1 MRKEREELANY
12 VKFLRGTPAA
22 YANLA
27 EKNKDTLYFIYEED
41 ESNGLLYLGSKL
53 IAGSSNDVIENN
65 QFLSDLKDILISE
78 NVEANDCL
86 VYDISGKWVNKPID
100 SILPIFVG
108 TKGDVGGMSG
118 AVPAPTVDETDMFLR
133 SDGTW
138 AKVVADSVEADNLTL
153 ENSNG
158 VLSIAGFK
166 DALEGAY
173 PVKNQDGSLTWIQ
186 PDLTVINNLQS
197 DVDSIKQILNP
208 VDEDG
213 NAIEGGLISNIE
225 NISEE
230 LKLKANAEEIN
241 NALNLKA
248 DASEME
254 AALNLKANTSDVE
267 TALNLKAN
275 ATDVYTKEATNSAI
289 AAAIAKVDHLKR
301 EIVNVLPDIDNA
313 KANIIYMIPNGLQE
327 DDNKYSEWMIIDGV
341 FESVGS
347 WEVDLK
353 DYAKV
358 LDVQNALNEKVNKDE
373 NARLMTNDEGI
384 KLFSIEANAEKNI
397 INSMSNDFEII
408 SDETHDREL
417 RLKPITTS
425 KVIDLDNKL
434 NNKVDKEEGWTLLSP
449 SDQAKLAKLSID
461 DTGNVGIS
469 GTVNI
474 ENVQGLED
482 WLNKNAATTPGLS
495 ENNLDDDLYNKLVNQ
510 LFIKSVNENQLN
522 VTDGHLS
529 LKSIDYN
536 QVTGLADV
544 LELKAN
550 VSTVTDLSTQVSTL
564 ETSINSHVSDA
575 NNRLTAIEDR
585 LTWQQLTV

>member
-1 MRKEREELANY
+1 
-12 VKFLRGTPAA
+12 
-22 YANLA
+22 
-27 EKNKDTLYFIYEED
+27 
-41 ESNGLLYLGSKL
+41 
-53 IAGSSNDVIENN
+53 
-65 QFLSDLKDILISE
+65 
-78 NVEANDCL
+78 

-108 TKGDVGGMSG
+108 TNGDVGGMSG

-138 AKVVADSVEADNLTL
+138 AKVVTDSVEADNLTL

-241 NALNLKA
+241 NAL
-248 DASEME
+248 D
-254 AALNLKANTSDVE
+254 LKANASDVE

-275 ATDVYTKEATNSAI
+275 ATDVEAALSSKANASDVYTKEATNSAI
-289 AAAIAKVDHLKR
+289 AAAIANVDHLKR
-301 EIVNVLPDIDNA
+301 EIVNALPDID
-313 KANIIYMIPNGLQE
+313 KAEENIIYMIPNGLQE

-353 DYAKV
+353 DYAKI

-384 KLFSIEANAEKNI
+384 KLSGIEANAEKNI
-397 INSMSNDFEII
+397 INSVSNDFEII
-408 SDETHDREL
+408 SDDTHDREL
-417 RLKPITTS
+417 RLKPITTN

-474 ENVQGLED
+474 ENV
-482 WLNKNAATTPGLS
+482 
-495 ENNLDDDLYNKLVNQ
+495 
-510 LFIKSVNENQLN
+510 
-522 VTDGHLS
+522 
-529 LKSIDYN
+529 
-536 QVTGLADV
+536 
-544 LELKAN
+544 
-550 VSTVTDLSTQVSTL
+550 
-564 ETSINSHVSDA
+564 
-575 NNRLTAIEDR
+575 
-585 LTWQQLTV
+585 